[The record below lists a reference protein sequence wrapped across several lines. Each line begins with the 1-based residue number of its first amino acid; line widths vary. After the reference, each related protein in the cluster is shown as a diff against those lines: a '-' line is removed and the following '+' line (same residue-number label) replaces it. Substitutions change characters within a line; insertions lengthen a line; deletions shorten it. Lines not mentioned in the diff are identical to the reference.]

1 MGTRRTSRP
10 HFLLTSSFFLLTCP
24 AFSQAPYGQPV
35 VEIVLEQEG
44 QRFEDPLVRGLI
56 ETAIGEPLSMRD
68 VRESIDHLMNLRRF
82 EDVRPVAEPV
92 ASGVRLRYVLV
103 PTHPVDRVE
112 FTGSLGLDED
122 DLRDIVTDRF
132 GDAPSAAR
140 IDEIVAA
147 LRQAYTDRGY
157 PAARITPR
165 IEETHDPDRATMIV
179 EIASGQQAIISE
191 VQIVAS
197 VAEEQNALTDV
208 PRIEAGRPYDRELV
222 EQELQRWEDRMHELG
237 YYEARASHGVSFPPN
252 EAFVRI
258 TVLRGPR
265 VVLQFTGDP
274 LPSDEQERLVPI
286 RTEGSADE
294 DLLEDAQRNIEDFL
308 QAQGYRDAS
317 APYTPQETIGELII
331 TFHVTRGPRYVVDSI
346 AASGNTAL
354 TADEI
359 DELLAIRRG
368 EVFVQSV
375 LQARAETIEN
385 IYRSRG
391 FTKAQVTTL
400 APVLPSEGPPNR
412 DRRVEVRLTI
422 AEGPRTTV
430 GQVAFDGHMALTD
443 GQLRALVPPVPG
455 APYSEAGMAAGREAI
470 LLEYRNRGYETV
482 AVRAESTLSA
492 DAARAD
498 IRYVVQEGQQS
509 LIDHI
514 IVVGNDRTGT
524 DTITGAL
531 RLFEGGPLGYTALLE
546 SRAAL
551 AALGLFR
558 RVDIQPL
565 QHAGEARRDVLI
577 IVEEADPTVLDLGGG
592 IEGGFR
598 GREGAGG
605 QIEEQ
610 LFFAP
615 RGFVTIGRRNFW
627 GKNRAATL
635 FTRVSLRSTD
645 VVVSEEGVDIERETD
660 SSLGFNEYRVVAT
673 FSEPRAFSTPA
684 DVLITGIAEQA
695 VRTSFDFSRKILRAE
710 TGRRL
715 TQAFSFT
722 ARYSFEKT
730 RLFNQR
736 FTERDPLID
745 RLFPQVRLSRVAGS
759 LIRDTRDSGLDPSRG
774 TWFSIDGDLAM
785 RAIGSE
791 VGFARTFV
799 QAFTFRQLPTPR
811 RLVLGLAG
819 RLGVARGFERE
830 VDTGGTVAELPAS
843 ERFFAGGDSSVRGF
857 TLDRLG
863 NEFTINPETGFPSGG
878 NGIIVVN
885 GELRASVTSRWQAVG
900 FLDAGNVFLRA
911 SEIDLTDLRPA
922 AGVGVRYFSS
932 LIGAVRVDLGFNLD
946 RRELRPGEPERQ
958 TVFHVSFGQAF

>member
-1 MGTRRTSRP
+1 M
-10 HFLLTSSFFLLTCP
+10 LLTSCLWLLPCSP
-24 AFSQAPYGQPV
+24 AFSQEPYGQPI

-44 QRFEDPLVRGLI
+44 QRFEDALVRGLI
-56 ETAIGEPLSMRD
+56 ETAVGEPLSMRD

-82 EDVRPVAEPV
+82 EDVRPTAEPV
-92 ASGVRLRYVLV
+92 AGGVRLRYVLV

-122 DLRDIVTDRF
+122 DLRDIVSDRF

-140 IDEIVAA
+140 SGEIVAA
-147 LRQAYTDRGY
+147 LRLAYRDLGY
-157 PAARITPR
+157 PAPGITSR
-165 IEETHDPDRATMIV
+165 IEETHDPDRATMIF
-179 EIASGQQAIISE
+179 EIASGRRAIISE

-197 VAEEQNALTDV
+197 VPEEQKALTDV
-208 PRIEAGRPYDRELV
+208 PRIQAGRPYDREFV
-222 EQELQRWEDRMHELG
+222 ERELQRWEDRMHELG
-237 YYEARASHGVSFPPN
+237 YYEARASHGVTFPPD

-258 TVLRGPR
+258 TVVRGPR
-265 VVLQFTGDP
+265 VVLEFTGDP
-274 LPSDEQERLVPI
+274 LPSSEQERLVPI
-286 RTEGSADE
+286 RAEGSADE
-294 DLLEDAQRNIEDFL
+294 DLLEDAQRNIEEYL
-308 QAQGYRDAS
+308 HGQGYRDAS
-317 APYTPQETIGELII
+317 APYTQQETLGELRI
-331 TFHVTRGPRYVVDSI
+331 TFNVTRGPRYVVESV
-346 AASGNTAL
+346 AASGNTEL
-354 TADEI
+354 TAETI
-359 DELLAIRRG
+359 EELLSIRRG

-400 APVLPSEGPPNR
+400 AVVLPSEGPANR

-422 AEGPRTTV
+422 VEGPRTMV
-430 GQVAFDGHMALTD
+430 GQLAFEGHMALTD
-443 GQLRALVPPVPG
+443 GQLRALVPLVAG
-455 APYSEAGMAAGREAI
+455 APYSEAEMAAGREAI
-470 LLEYRNRGYETV
+470 LLEYRNRGFESV
-482 AVRAESTLSA
+482 DVRADGPLSA
-492 DAARAD
+492 DGTRAD
-498 IRYVVQEGQQS
+498 IRYVIREGQQS

-524 DTITGAL
+524 DTIIRAL
-531 RLFEGGPLGYTALLE
+531 RVVEGGPLGYSALLE

-558 RVDIQPL
+558 RVDIEPL
-565 QHAGEARRDVLI
+565 QHSGEARRDLRV
-577 IVEEADPTVLDLGGG
+577 IVEEADPTVLDIGGG

-598 GREGAGG
+598 GREGEDG

-615 RGFVTIGRRNFW
+615 RGFFTIGRRNLW
-627 GKNRAATL
+627 GKNRAVTL

-645 VVVSEEGVDIERETD
+645 VVVSEEGIDLERATD

-673 FSEPRAFSTPA
+673 FSEPRVFSTPA

-715 TQAFSFT
+715 TQTFST
-722 ARYSFEKT
+722 TGRYSFERT

-745 RLFPQVRLSRVAGS
+745 RLFPQVRLSRLAGS
-759 LIRDTRDSGLDPSRG
+759 LVRDTRDSALDPSRG
-774 TWFSIDGDLAM
+774 TWFSVDGDLAM

-799 QAFTFRQLPTPR
+799 QAYTFRQLPMPR
-811 RLVLGLAG
+811 RVVLGLAG
-819 RLGVARGFERE
+819 RLGLARGFERE
-830 VDTGGTVAELPAS
+830 VAVGGTVAELPAS

-900 FLDAGNVFLRA
+900 FVDAGNVFLRA
-911 SEIDLTDLRPA
+911 SDLDLTDLRPA
-922 AGVGVRYFSS
+922 AGVGVRYFSP

-946 RRELRPGEPERQ
+946 RRELLPGRPERR